1 MLNSMFDFKIKPKVE
16 KVDFGEEQ
24 LEAISKLEDF
34 VRGNEQQCITLC
46 GAAGTGN

>member
-1 MLNSMFDFKIKPKVE
+1 MLNSMFDFKLKPKVE
-16 KVDFGEEQ
+16 KIDFGEEQ

-34 VRGNEQQCITLC
+34 VRGNEQCITLC